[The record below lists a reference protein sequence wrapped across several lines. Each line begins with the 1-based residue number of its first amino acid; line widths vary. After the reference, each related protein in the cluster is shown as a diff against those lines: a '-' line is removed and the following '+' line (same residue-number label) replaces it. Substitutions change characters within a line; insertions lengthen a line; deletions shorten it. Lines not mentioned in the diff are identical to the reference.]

1 MASDLSSEL
10 HKTVTSGLMTE
21 DERKICLERGL
32 DPDKLDPQHPSYDP
46 TYGDDMNAR
55 VYRTFNADGSD
66 ARTGQ
71 PYKGVAYKPEY
82 AQVARIMCRGGA
94 TDAELAE
101 AFGIHLATI
110 GYWKGRFAAFREA
123 IQDGKDMADDRVEQ
137 ALYRRAVGYDY
148 RAEEVL
154 SFEGKVTER
163 AEVIKHEKPDVRAA
177 QWWLKN
183 RRRGKWADRHEITG
197 ADGEALIPVNQMSR
211 VELARM
217 VAFDLQLG
225 IDDLKA
231 LPAPITIDN
240 DE

>member
-1 MASDLSSEL
+1 MARKKRQPRPEQSS
-10 HKTVTSGLMTE
+10 
-21 DERKICLERGL
+21 
-32 DPDKLDPQHPSYDP
+32 SYDSAH
-46 TYGDDMNAR
+46 GDDVDAKMYR
-55 VYRTFNADGSD
+55 VYDKNGND
-66 ARTGQ
+66 ARTGL
-71 PYKGVAYKPEY
+71 PYQGVNYEPKY
-82 AQVARIMCRGGA
+82 NQIARIMCRGGA
-94 TDAELAE
+94 TDSELAE
-101 AFGIHLATI
+101 AFGVNIGTI
-110 GYWKGRFAAFREA
+110 YRWKARFAAFA
-123 IQDGKDMADDRVEQ
+123 DAVQDGKDMADDRVEQ